1 MWQQWFAWFLTIFK
15 ILCFTYI
22 CPDTKER
29 TVVVTYIQRLLSHQ
43 VLDIAKL
50 RPYQGAS
57 NNTTTG
63 SSSNL
68 HQHYEIWL
76 IVGCFSIANRVGWTK
91 CFLILRLLEHVF
103 NSGQNGCWKIK
114 GRPPI
119 TVLQCKTM
127 DKQTRA
133 YTMVTLHERNGVS
146 HYRQIDQELVYA
158 NDKATLNSKIIRV
171 LRVKDSFR
179 PNC

>member
-1 MWQQWFAWFLTIFK
+1 MFITYICIYHIFVLLQASWIYTSRVIPDVELIWCNNLWQQWFAWFLTTFK
-15 ILCFTYI
+15 ILCLIYI
-22 CPDTKER
+22 FPDTTER

-76 IVGCFSIANRVGWTK
+76 IVGWFSIANRVGWTK
-91 CFLILRLLEHVF
+91 CFLVLRLLEHVF
-103 NSGQNGCWKIK
+103 NSGQNGCWKTK
-114 GRPPI
+114 WRSRDHCFA
-119 TVLQCKTM
+119 V
-127 DKQTRA
+127 
-133 YTMVTLHERNGVS
+133 
-146 HYRQIDQELVYA
+146 
-158 NDKATLNSKIIRV
+158 
-171 LRVKDSFR
+171 
-179 PNC
+179 